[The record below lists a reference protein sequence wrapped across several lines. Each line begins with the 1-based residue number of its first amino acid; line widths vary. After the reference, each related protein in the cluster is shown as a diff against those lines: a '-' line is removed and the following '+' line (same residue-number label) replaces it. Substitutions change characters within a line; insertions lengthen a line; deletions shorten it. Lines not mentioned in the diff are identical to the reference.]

1 MIKLRERERGRV
13 EGNIYIYIYIKLRKL
28 ILIGSKGEEN
38 FIRFESGKFKALVYK
53 EVLKSIYCI
62 GDNREKGIETRILY
76 WRP

>member
-13 EGNIYIYIYIKLRKL
+13 EGNIYIKLRKL

>member
-13 EGNIYIYIYIKLRKL
+13 EGNIYIYIKLRKL